1 MKEKYS
7 MVNSMQFGRGDLA
20 WLRRHVKAWLNM

>member
-1 MKEKYS
+1 MKKYS
-7 MVNSMQFGRGDLA
+7 MVNSMQFGRGDLT